1 MVNPIKRFFL
11 FCSGAT
17 RAIFD
22 MDGCEVEY
30 NKYAGIGATIFFTAT
45 LAALSGG
52 YAMFTVFNDPVP
64 AAGFGLLWGF
74 IIFNLDR
81 FIVSSMR
88 KKRSGRKWG
97 EFGKAVPRLILAV
110 FISIVITRPIELR
123 LFESEISGQITK
135 DLIRDRTKLIDSI
148 NVEYAD
154 IAQTEAATEKL
165 RGRLVQL
172 QDEERA
178 RDDAAK
184 RELEGWAGTRTPGAG
199 DEYRKRL
206 ADLDLARKELQA
218 FRDQYDHIIQE
229 NENRIK
235 VRADE
240 KDARLKSATAAVD
253 KSPGLLKRLEALS
266 TLTMTSMSMLLASLF
281 IILLFISLETAPIL
295 VKLFSS
301 RGPYDDYL
309 DAIEHK
315 VYATQQQAISD
326 LNVQINTA
334 VAYVKQL
341 NAYFLQHELQLYQQ
355 TLSSL
360 PALLPNE
367 FQVAQAEVAR
377 RAIERWKAGQLLN
390 HGNHVAT
397 TSPLQPFTPFTQAAV
412 AAVAAA
418 QSPPNVPQPAS
429 TPSPAGTSPSNGTAT
444 QTGIGAAT
452 AQAGAQGSTTPSAI
466 PQAPAVGTQPPA
478 APVPPPPGA
487 NTSSP

>member
-1 MVNPIKRFFL
+1 MVNPIKGFFL

-17 RAIFD
+17 GAILD

-30 NKYAGIGATIFFTAT
+30 NKYVGIGATIFFTAT

-123 LFESEISGQITK
+123 LFESEIQGQITQ
-135 DLIRDRTKLIDSI
+135 DLVRDRTNLETAI
-148 NVEYAD
+148 NSEYAD
-154 IAQTEAATEKL
+154 IATTKSEAEGLRSRLVELQNEVTRRDNAALQEL
-165 RGRLVQL
+165 RGWDGTGRPGHGT
-172 QDEERA
+172 EYER
-178 RDDAAK
+178 
-184 RELEGWAGTRTPGAG
+184 
-199 DEYRKRL
+199 RL
-206 ADLDLARKELQA
+206 AEAEAARKELKT
-218 FRDQYDHIIQE
+218 FEDQYNAIIQQKE
-229 NENRIK
+229 GRIATRTQERDGRLQK
-235 VRADE
+235 A
-240 KDARLKSATAAVD
+240 KDGIDR
-253 KSPGLLKRLEALS
+253 SPGLLKRLEALS
-266 TLTMTSMSMLLASLF
+266 TLMKNSMSMLLASLF
-281 IILLFISLETAPIL
+281 IIFLFISLETAPIL

-315 VYATQQQAISD
+315 VYATQQQTISD

-360 PALLPNE
+360 PTLLPNE
-367 FQVAQAEVAR
+367 FQAAQTEVAR

-390 HGNHVAT
+390 HANHVAT
-397 TSPLQPFTPFTQAAV
+397 TSPLQPFTPFTKAAV

-418 QSPPNVPQPAS
+418 QPPQNVPQPAG
-429 TPSPAGTSPSNGTAT
+429 TPSHAGTSPSNGTAT

-452 AQAGAQGSTTPSAI
+452 AQVGAQGSTTPSAI
-466 PQAPAVGTQPPA
+466 PQAPAVRKQPPA
-478 APVPPPPGA
+478 ALVPPPQGA
-487 NTSSP
+487 NTPSP